1 MSGTSKTTPV
11 LRKHMSVRHM
21 RAVCTKSCLHID
33 MWLVE
38 DEYDSLYLVT
48 LTSIGGY
55 DVLQRTWARV
65 SRDGLLQIPDPQID
79 PNRLTE
85 RRINTAWGAA
95 RPWLATLHR
104 DTIQPSLVA
113 RGTFKTVSARLHYV
127 SFKACRADPTRGL
140 ENMYQ
145 SHGKGRHNVDF
156 TAPRIGPPTM
166 MQGLLGND
174 IAPAP
179 LRLSRAER
187 SRLRTLDKLLGL
199 T

>member
-1 MSGTSKTTPV
+1 
-11 LRKHMSVRHM
+11 
-21 RAVCTKSCLHID
+21 

-95 RPWLATLHR
+95 RPWLAALHR

-113 RGTFKTVSARLHYV
+113 RGTFKTVSARLHYI
-127 SFKACRADPTRGL
+127 SFRACRADPTRGQ

-145 SHGKGRHNVDF
+145 SHGKGRHNVIF
-156 TAPRIGPPTM
+156 NAASGTLETVEYLRPVREAP
-166 MQGLLGND
+166 
-174 IAPAP
+174 PAK
-179 LRLSRAER
+179 LSRSDR

-199 T
+199 A